1 MRKWKYTK
9 ADYVDCA
16 NAGLTKAETSRKLGV
31 SPQCVADAAKRHG
44 ITFKRKC
51 GRGGNNVT
59 PEQEERLGKA
69 MKLLSVDENR
79 RMRERMGGSI
89 AAVGLQNRE
98 ARIATGK
105 TGGRPRMM
113 MTPEEIKSLK
123 ERRRLKDEAKNEL
136 RRLEARIAE
145 LKQKL

>member
-1 MRKWKYTK
+1 MR
-9 ADYVDCA
+9 
-16 NAGLTKAETSRKLGV
+16 
-31 SPQCVADAAKRHG
+31 
-44 ITFKRKC
+44 
-51 GRGGNNVT
+51 VT

-69 MKLLSVDENR
+69 MQVLAAGENK
-79 RMRERMGGSI
+79 RMRDRMGGSI

-105 TGGRPRMM
+105 TGGRPRLV
-113 MTPEEIKSLK
+113 MTPDEIKSLK

-145 LKQKL
+145 LKSQI

>member
-9 ADYVDCA
+9 TDYVDCA

-31 SPQCVADAAKRHG
+31 SPQCVADAAKRHQ
-44 ITFKRKC
+44 IKFNTKC
-51 GRGGNNVT
+51 NRGGMRVT
-59 PEQEERLGKA
+59 PEQEELLGKA
-69 MKLLSVDENR
+69 MKLLSVDENK

-105 TGGRPRMM
+105 TGGRPRLV
-113 MTPEEIKSLK
+113 MTPDEIKSLK

-145 LKQKL
+145 LKSQI

>member
-9 ADYVDCA
+9 IDYVDCA

-31 SPQCVADAAKRHG
+31 SPQCVADAAKRHQ
-44 ITFKRKC
+44 IKFNTKC
-51 GRGGNNVT
+51 NRGGMRVT

-69 MKLLSVDENR
+69 MQVLSVNENK

-113 MTPEEIKSLK
+113 LTPEEIKSLR
-123 ERRRLKDEAKNEL
+123 ERKRLKDEAKNEL
-136 RRLEARIAE
+136 QRLEARIAE

>member
-31 SPQCVADAAKRHG
+31 SPQCVADAAKRHE
-44 ITFKRKC
+44 ITFNRKC
-51 GRGGNNVT
+51 GRGGNKVT

-69 MKLLSVDENR
+69 MKLLAVDENR
-79 RMRERMGGSI
+79 RMRDRMGGNT
-89 AAVGLQNRE
+89 AVVGLQDRE

-105 TGGRPRMM
+105 TGGRPRMIL
-113 MTPEEIKSLK
+113 TPEEVKSLR
-123 ERRRLKDEAKNEL
+123 ERKRLKDEAKDEL